1 MDERVLETV
10 LSAVKEIN
18 EQLSAEERL
27 DLSPDAVVFGAEGK
41 LDSLMLVSL
50 IVATEQQIME
60 TLKIEISLSDE
71 RTLAKEPSPF
81 RTIGT
86 LADHITS
93 LMHER
98 SDA

>member
-1 MDERVLETV
+1 MDERVLEAV
-10 LSAVKEIN
+10 LSAVNEIN
-18 EQLSAEERL
+18 QQLSVDEQLA
-27 DLSPDAVVFGAEGK
+27 LSPDAVIFGAEGT

-50 IVATEQQIME
+50 IVATEQEIME
-60 TLKIEISLSDE
+60 RLNLTISLSDE

-86 LADHITS
+86 LAEHIRS
-93 LMHER
+93 LMHGR